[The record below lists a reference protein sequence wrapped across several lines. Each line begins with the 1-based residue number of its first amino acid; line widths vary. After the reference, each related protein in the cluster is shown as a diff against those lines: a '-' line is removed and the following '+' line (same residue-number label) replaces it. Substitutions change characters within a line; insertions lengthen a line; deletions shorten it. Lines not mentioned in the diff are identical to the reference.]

1 MTDGLNEMTLASRR
15 DLLFG
20 AGAAAF
26 VLAFSLPGR
35 AAAGAKHALSSPL
48 AAPIDDGAARR
59 LNAFL
64 AIDSDNI
71 VTAIIAQTE
80 GGQGNSTGM
89 PQVLASELGADWDRM
104 RVQFTTERRPEF
116 INPSLYEGLVLTAGS
131 TSISSFYD
139 AMRHAAAAT
148 REMFVAAASRQW
160 QVPASSCS
168 VANSFVMHDRS
179 GRRLSFGVLADAASK
194 EVVPS
199 HPKLRS
205 LAELTLIGQRL
216 DRLDVP
222 AKLDGSAR
230 YGIDATLPGML
241 YAAVRHGPARETT
254 VASLDDSAA
263 KRMPGVRLVMAVP
276 QGVAVVADQYWQ
288 AAMALAEVHET
299 YTENAN
305 SQVSSDSIALALRQ
319 GLDAPGDAV
328 PGVHGDVASG
338 MQAATTVIEAEFSF
352 PLLSHACIEPVS
364 CTASVQ
370 GDHCEIWLSTKSPTL
385 DSRFAAVALGI
396 DPLTIVVHNEY
407 QGGDFG
413 RRSGPDHTTEAV
425 LLAKAAGRPVKVI
438 WTRQED
444 LRIDQHRTAIL
455 TRARLGLGVDGR
467 PLAFDAKVAG
477 DGVWRSLFPWWYA
490 KMKPI
495 DLPMFNLVGGPYAI
509 PNETASY
516 TVVPQSVRIGAFRG
530 NGETHNGYIMETLID
545 EAAHAAKKDP
555 LAYRRDLLA
564 KDARS
569 VAVIDRAATLASWG
583 HAPAGRHQ
591 GVAYYQS
598 VFYSCRLAA
607 IVEISN
613 GKDGI
618 KVEHVTAVCDSGL
631 AINPMLAERC
641 LEGGLVFGL
650 SNALFEEIT
659 LAGGAPEQHNFDD
672 YRVMRMNE
680 TPDITVE
687 VISFGEKPGSFGE
700 IGVVPVGAALANAV
714 FRATGTR
721 LRAQAFSKSNV
732 KFAL

>member
-1 MTDGLNEMTLASRR
+1 MTDDLSDVTVASRR
-15 DLLFG
+15 DLLLG
-20 AGAAAF
+20 GGAAAF

-35 AAAGAKHALSSPL
+35 AASATSHALSSPA
-48 AAPIDDGAARR
+48 AAPINGEAAQR

-64 AIDSDNI
+64 AIDTNNI

-89 PQVLASELGADWDRM
+89 PQVLASELGADWGRM

-139 AMRHAAAAT
+139 AMRTAAAAT
-148 REMFVAAASRQW
+148 REMFVAAAARRW
-160 QVPASSCS
+160 QVPPSSCS
-168 VANSFVMHDRS
+168 VANSFVMHDGSTRK
-179 GRRLSFGVLADAASK
+179 LSFGELAEAASK
-194 EVVPS
+194 EAVPAQ
-199 HPKLRS
+199 PRLRS
-205 LAELTLIGQRL
+205 LSEMKLIGQRL
-216 DRLDVP
+216 DRLDGP
-222 AKLDGSAR
+222 AKIDGSAR
-230 YGIDATLPGML
+230 YGLDADVPGML
-241 YAAVRHGPARETT
+241 YAAVRHGPVRETS

-263 KRMPGVRLVMAVP
+263 KAMPGVHLVMAIP

-305 SQVSSDSIALALRQ
+305 NQVSSEDLSEALRR
-319 GLDAPGDAV
+319 GLDAPGAAV
-328 PGVHGDVASG
+328 PGVHGDVVSG
-338 MQAATTVIEAEFSF
+338 MAKATTLIEAEFSF

-385 DSRFAAVALGI
+385 DSRFAAAALGI
-396 DPLTIVVHNEY
+396 DPLSVVVHNEY

-444 LRIDQHRTAIL
+444 LRVDQHRTAIL
-455 TRARLGLGVDGR
+455 TRARLGLGADGR
-467 PLAFDAKVAG
+467 PLAFEAKVAG

-490 KMKPI
+490 KMKPV
-495 DLPMFNLVGGPYAI
+495 DLPMFNLVGGAYAI

-516 TVVPQSVRIGAFRG
+516 TVVPQAVRIGAFRG
-530 NGETHNGYIMETLID
+530 NGESHNGYVMEALID
-545 EAAHAAKKDP
+545 EAAHVAKQDP
-555 LAYRRDLLA
+555 LGYRRALLA
-564 KDARS
+564 NDSRS
-569 VAVIDRAATLASWG
+569 VAVIDRVGVLARWG
-583 HAPAGRHQ
+583 HAAAGRYQ
-591 GVAYYQS
+591 GVAFYQS
-598 VFYSCRLAA
+598 AFYGCRLAA
-607 IVEISN
+607 IVEVSN

-631 AINPMLAERC
+631 VINPMLAERC

-659 LAGGAPEQHNFDD
+659 LAGGAPEQHNFDE

-687 VISFGEKPGSFGE
+687 VISVGEKPGSFGE
-700 IGVVPVGAALANAV
+700 IGVVPVGAALANAI
-714 FRATGTR
+714 FQATGER
-721 LRAQAFSKSNV
+721 LRSQPFSKSNV